1 MLALGFL
8 IAAAV
13 CALISLG
20 AIVFRRKHPEKARRL
35 VLFHYATLI
44 CVLGYLYAGPTMNL
58 AYYKRRIPPQ
68 RPPKQNE
75 PVGYAWEKLPSPAT
89 TKPTSTPTLDERR
102 AANAREFEELR
113 HVGEALRLRKRDLLR
128 SNVAGNREYVV
139 DLALYNQALAKA
151 TEERDALENAPP
163 K

>member
-1 MLALGFL
+1 VLALGFL

-20 AIVFRRKHPEKARRL
+20 AIVFRRKHPDKARRL
-35 VLFHYATLI
+35 VLFRYATVI
-44 CVLGYLYAGPTMNL
+44 CVIGYLCAGPTMSV

-75 PVGYAWEKLPSPAT
+75 PVGYAWEKTPKSKSP
-89 TKPTSTPTLDERR
+89 PTLDERR
-102 AANAREFEELR
+102 AANAKEFEELR
-113 HVGEALRLRKRDLLR
+113 KVDEALRLRKRDLLR
-128 SNVAGNREYVV
+128 SDIEGNREYVV

-151 TEERDALENAPP
+151 TEERDALANEPP